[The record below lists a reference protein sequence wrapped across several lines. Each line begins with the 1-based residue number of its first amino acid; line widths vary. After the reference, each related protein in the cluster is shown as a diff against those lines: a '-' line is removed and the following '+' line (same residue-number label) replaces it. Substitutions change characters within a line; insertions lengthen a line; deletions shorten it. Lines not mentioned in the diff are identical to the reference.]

1 MKQDS
6 FESGA
11 KVEELRAVLAIID
24 TEVNRQLSEQIR
36 SAESLIN
43 RAVLLITSSLIF
55 VSLPKP
61 CLLYTS
67 PSPRDRG

>member
-43 RAVLLITSSLIF
+43 RAVLLLSLIHI
-55 VSLPKP
+55 
-61 CLLYTS
+61 
-67 PSPRDRG
+67 